1 MKNALDAISTLIKMH
16 LLQQS
21 KIITASLALSAS
33 LMFVGCQSKKEA
45 PKKVYS
51 TFTELADPQLNE
63 DNVWSNDSEN
73 LNVSFVS
80 TDSKFPKTEEPTI
93 ETAQNIQKLVGWRG
107 EKVYAE
113 LLVWS
118 KNKLTDIEY
127 TITDFQSAGHKLNSD
142 IAEVSFV
149 RYVMTDEFAGGCGY
163 RSPEDF
169 IAVLSQDILDPITT
183 MDLEPQT
190 VRPMWVTVNIPAG
203 TPPGQYRS
211 EITITAKDEEAKKLF
226 LDIEVQNS
234 TLPTA
239 KHWDYHLDL
248 WQHPSA
254 VARTEGVEMWSDAH
268 FEALKAPMK
277 MLADAGQK
285 VITATLNKD
294 PWNNQCFDPYA
305 DMITWTKLE
314 DGKWSYNYEVFDR
327 WVNFMMDLGINKM
340 INCYSVVPWNNEL
353 HYFDQVGDSIVN
365 VKADPGTEVFNDIWH
380 HFFKDFK
387 AHLTEKGWLE
397 ITNVAMDERSPKE
410 MEATIKMLQK
420 EAPEL
425 GISYADNQKS
435 YKKYPFVKDISIEA
449 GATIAPA
456 DLKDRQDRGLT
467 TTYYVCCSDAF
478 PNMFTFS
485 GPAESVY
492 AGWYALA
499 MNFDGFLRWAY
510 NSWVENPLTD
520 SRFRTWPAGDTY
532 IIYPGGRSSIRFERL
547 IEGIQDLE
555 KVKILRQ
562 ELAKRTDSEAKTVLD
577 NLNKTVAKFATIK
590 PEKDYR
596 EMLKE
601 AKAVVNTTTQFVYKK

>member
-1 MKNALDAISTLIKMH
+1 MNGKLKGLTFFILLAMILMCPVMMPCAYASSYEVASQQDIYKTVYLKNGTEIKGTVTEEDGMIKVVSVSGDVFYFSKEEIREIDDPTKAVMRQRMRDSLQLVKEQQLALKQQKKDSLQSVRMQKREFRRENRLSGYFLSLDFGSTLTPSSTKFSKMA
-16 LLQQS
+16 S
-21 KIITASLALSAS
+21 AAII
-33 LMFVGCQSKKEA
+33 
-45 PKKVYS
+45 
-51 TFTELADPQLNE
+51 N
-63 DNVWSNDSEN
+63 
-73 LNVSFVS
+73 
-80 TDSKFPKTEEPTI
+80 
-93 ETAQNIQKLVGWRG
+93 
-107 EKVYAE
+107 
-113 LLVWS
+113 
-118 KNKLTDIEY
+118 
-127 TITDFQSAGHKLNSD
+127 
-142 IAEVSFV
+142 
-149 RYVMTDEFAGGCGY
+149 GY
-163 RSPEDF
+163 R
-169 IAVLSQDILDPITT
+169 LC
-183 MDLEPQT
+183 
-190 VRPMWVTVNIPAG
+190 N
-203 TPPGQYRS
+203 
-211 EITITAKDEEAKKLF
+211 
-226 LDIEVQNS
+226 
-234 TLPTA
+234 
-239 KHWDYHLDL
+239 
-248 WQHPSA
+248 
-254 VARTEGVEMWSDAH
+254 RTEGVEMWSDAH

-305 DMITWTKLE
+305 DMITWTKLQ
-314 DGKWSYNYEVFDR
+314 DGKWSYDYKIFDK

-353 HYFDQVGDSIVN
+353 HYFDQAGDSIVN

-449 GATIAPA
+449 GATIDPA